1 MNVKPG
7 DLAIVVNDGG
17 KHENVGLVVNVVSF
31 EGNMD
36 WYEFGE
42 QPSWLVEAA
51 GPRGLCYERS
61 DGQLYFKRL
70 GKMPDCCLKR
80 VEPDLDEDYLPH
92 EEKLDNILPQ
102 VRNTMCSKHRS
113 FNVFWLS

>member
-1 MNVKPG
+1 MNVKLG
-7 DLAIVVNDGG
+7 DLAIVVDDGG
-17 KHENVGLVVNVVSF
+17 KFENVGLIVNVVSF

-61 DGQLYFKRL
+61 DGELYFKRQ
-70 GKMPDCCLKR
+70 GKVPDCCLKR
-80 VEPDLDEDYLPH
+80 IEPDLNEEDFLH
-92 EEKLDNILPQ
+92 EETLGDSLLARTSLI
-102 VRNTMCSKHRS
+102 
-113 FNVFWLS
+113 FEGI

>member
-61 DGQLYFKRL
+61 DGELFFKCQ
-70 GKMPDCCLKR
+70 GKVPDCCLKR
-80 VEPDLDEDYLPH
+80 IEPDLH
-92 EEKLDNILPQ
+92 ETFLSHAELLEGILLATQ
-102 VRNTMCSKHRS
+102 M
-113 FNVFWLS
+113 

>member
-7 DLAIVVNDGG
+7 DLAIVVDDGG
-17 KHENVGLVVNVVSF
+17 KYENVGLIVSVVSF
-31 EGNMD
+31 EGTLD

-61 DGQLYFKRL
+61 DGELYFKRQ

-80 VEPDLDEDYLPH
+80 IEPDLNEYDSAIEEALDDSLPALVV
-92 EEKLDNILPQ
+92 EASEY
-102 VRNTMCSKHRS
+102 CSG
-113 FNVFWLS
+113 